1 MNRSNFD
8 QIQTISALL
17 FGSTLLLLGLIIPLI
32 VPANQKNEVLIM
44 TFFFTLTG
52 MLLLHSAR
60 THKTPTRWLN
70 LFGLVMLAIG
80 LGTPLTRSQPS
91 PDEFFFWT
99 IAYMPVVIGGL
110 FFTQWV
116 AVRPH
121 KPAPP
126 PSGATMRRAPVQ
138 RMPEDMRYQRLLPV
152 VLIGIFVFILISVG
166 LVLVPALSV
175 FLR

>member
-1 MNRSNFD
+1 M
-8 QIQTISALL
+8 
-17 FGSTLLLLGLIIPLI
+17 LLLGLVIPLI

-60 THKTPTRWLN
+60 THQTPNRWLN
-70 LFGLVMLAIG
+70 LFGLLMLAIG
-80 LGTPLTRSQPS
+80 LGMPLTRLQPS
-91 PDEFFFWT
+91 PDELFFWMV
-99 IAYMPVVIGGL
+99 AYMPVVIGGL
-110 FFTQWV
+110 FFTKWV

-121 KPAPP
+121 KSTPAP
-126 PSGATMRRAPVQ
+126 SGVAPVRRAPVQ
-138 RMPEDMRYQRLLPV
+138 RLPEDMRYQRLLPV
-152 VLIGIFVFILISVG
+152 ILVGIFVFILISVG